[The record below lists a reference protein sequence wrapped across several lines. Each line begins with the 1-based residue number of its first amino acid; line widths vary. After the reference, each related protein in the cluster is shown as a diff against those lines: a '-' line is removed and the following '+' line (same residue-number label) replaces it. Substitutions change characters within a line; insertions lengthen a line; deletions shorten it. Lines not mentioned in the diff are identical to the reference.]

1 MSRENSSDSLNNSR
15 AIHSNNLLQ
24 ENLKRRE
31 AELMD
36 LGDAVSGSRYEGG
49 STTVG
54 LSELERVG
62 ALKCF
67 AGSRYSYVES
77 DCLSELIPLN
87 ECILAIAW
95 ELIYQQRLK
104 SSEEESLGGLVPLLQ
119 SAALFQSKVESVS
132 NINGVSNHSH

>member
-49 STTVG
+49 STTVR

-104 SSEEESLGGLVPLLQ
+104 RSLGGLVPLLQ